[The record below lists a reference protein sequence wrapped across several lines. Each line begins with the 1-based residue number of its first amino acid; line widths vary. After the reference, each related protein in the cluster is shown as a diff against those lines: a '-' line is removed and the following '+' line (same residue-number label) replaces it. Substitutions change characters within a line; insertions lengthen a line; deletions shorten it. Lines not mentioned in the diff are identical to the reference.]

1 MIENGQEAAGDTR
14 AIADEAAS
22 LGEQDRWDMAY
33 ALVVDAVDTHG
44 DDALLLC
51 WAGLAA
57 QRLGEEAEAFEWF
70 RRALAQDPRDPF
82 ILAAAGNGLA
92 ALDDPAAAAA
102 LRTAALTAPGYAFA
116 RTAYG
121 AYLSREGLFDDAVKE
136 LEAARGLAPDDA
148 SVHTELGI
156 ALLLGGRTAEG
167 LDALEEALSFD
178 AADAW
183 LRSLVGLAMVE
194 AGRMEEGAEQLH
206 QAAAERVEDV
216 EVQLLAALA
225 MAAQGWADP
234 AWEALARAEAAADS
248 SDRELIS
255 EVEDRVEAGDEAAAE
270 LLREN
275 LGPSLLRERLLQR
288 A

>member
-1 MIENGQEAAGDTR
+1 MTENGQAAAGDTR

-33 ALVVDAVDTHG
+33 TLLVDAVDTHG

-51 WAGLAA
+51 WSGLAA
-57 QRLGEEAEAFEWF
+57 QRLGEEAEAYEWF
-70 RRALAQDPRDPF
+70 RRALAQDPQDPF

-102 LRTAALTAPGYAFA
+102 LRTAALTAPEYAFA

-121 AYLSREGLFDDAVKE
+121 AYLSREGLFEEAVRE
-136 LEAARGLAPDDA
+136 LEAARGLAPEDA

-156 ALLLGGRTAEG
+156 ALYLGGRAADG
-167 LDALEEALSFD
+167 LDALEEALGLD

-194 AGRMEEGAEQLH
+194 AGRGEEGAEQLH

-225 MAAQGWADP
+225 MAAEGWADP

-255 EVEDRVEAGDEAAAE
+255 EVEDRLEAGDEAAAE